1 MSPSSS
7 QPGDAPTVM
16 ADGHDGL
23 HSQPPVP
30 GPASRGRH
38 AREIAAYSPAAVRTP
53 QERDY
58 RLRGLVTEPTGQVS
72 PAPARMD
79 HPRRRRLGPLLAKVA
94 VLLAVA
100 AIAALALQA
109 FVVQPYD
116 VPGNSMTPTL
126 QAGDRVLVVKSG
138 AFAGS
143 IGSGQIVVLRPP
155 KFLPCTLIGG
165 RSGDLVLRVV
175 ALPGQTIWSVA
186 RTIFVNGRPLQEQ
199 GWYNPRF
206 GQVGSAPVRS
216 TTLGHSQYFVLA
228 DNRSDTCDSR
238 VFGPISKSSI
248 VGKGAAIV
256 VRHGHFYLRKL

>member
-1 MSPSSS
+1 MSPWS
-7 QPGDAPTVM
+7 QNGDAPTVM

-23 HSQPPVP
+23 ASQPTVDGLASQPTVDGLASQPTVPGFASQPTVP
-30 GPASRGRH
+30 GPAGRGRH
-38 AREIAAYSPAAVRTP
+38 AREIAYSPAAVRAP

-58 RLRGLVTEPTGQVS
+58 RLRGLATEPTGQAS

-79 HPRRRRLGPLLAKVA
+79 HPRRRRRGPLL
-94 VLLAVA
+94 
-100 AIAALALQA
+100 
-109 FVVQPYD
+109 
-116 VPGNSMTPTL
+116 PGNSMTPTL
-126 QAGDRVLVVKSG
+126 LAGDRILVVKSG
-138 AFAGS
+138 PFAGT

-155 KFLPCTLIGG
+155 QFLPCTLVGG

-186 RTIFVNGRPLQEQ
+186 RTIFVNGQPLQDH
-199 GWYNPRF
+199 GWYNPRY
-206 GQVGSAPVRS
+206 GQVGSAPIRS
-216 TTLGHSQYFVLA
+216 TTLGRNQYFVLA

-248 VGKGAAIV
+248 VGTGVAIV

>member
-7 QPGDAPTVM
+7 QNGDARTVM
-16 ADGHDGL
+16 ADGRDGIP
-23 HSQPPVP
+23 SRSPVS
-30 GPASRGRH
+30 GPAMQGRH
-38 AREIAAYSPAAVRTP
+38 SRDDAAYRPVAIRTP

-58 RLRGLVTEPTGQVS
+58 RLRGLAIEPTGDVS

-79 HPRRRRLGPLLAKVA
+79 HPRRRRGPLLVKVA

-109 FVVQPYD
+109 FVVQPYG

-126 QAGDRVLVVKSG
+126 LAGDRILAVKSG
-138 AFAGS
+138 PFAGS
-143 IGSGQIVVLRPP
+143 IGTGQIVVLRPP
-155 KFLPCTLIGG
+155 KFLPCTLVGG

-186 RTIFVNGRPLQEQ
+186 RTIFVNGRPLQDR

-206 GQVGSAPVRS
+206 GQVGSAPVHS
-216 TTLGHSQYFVLA
+216 TTLGRNQYFVLA

-248 VGKGAAIV
+248 VGKAVAIV
-256 VRHGHFYLRKL
+256 VRYGHFYMRKL